1 MITNQTLEVGCGS
14 CTYHMAG
21 VQDCTLA
28 VKIDGKS
35 YLVEGANVDA
45 HKAGLCAKTG
55 TQALVSGRIEGDKF
69 IATKFE
75 LKS

>member
-14 CTYHMAG
+14 CTYHIAG
-21 VQDCTLA
+21 VESCTLA
-28 VKIDGKS
+28 VKIDGKP

-45 HKAGLCAKTG
+45 HKAGLCSKTG